1 MNRKVEIIIGILIV
15 LTFVFILG
23 KNILS
28 FSFDSYDSINKLK
41 EAVINEDIKYLK
53 NHLEIENYE
62 SSLNNNDIKNIVA
75 FLRNQYIIEDD
86 WNEYLNTS
94 NRNFY
99 IKKSGKEKL
108 LFDKFILVLKPYELI
123 LSSDTPGAIVYIDGK
138 EVGKI
143 DKKNYEFKY
152 NPILPGQHKI
162 KLKYEGKYAKLEKE
176 RELGFFNETE
186 REIHYNIEL
195 EPNYINIYCN
205 YPEAK
210 LFVNNKDT
218 GKTIEEIDVFG
229 PVTLDGSIYLQ
240 AILETKGKTFKSD
253 KVPVDDYLCE
263 LFIEAENDYDNLG
276 YSDSLES
283 IDSIIDE
290 HMLSYCRSLANA
302 VNNND
307 FKIVEPYLLK
317 GSPLYNTQKNLV
329 KNLNEK
335 GIREELLYY
344 DLLNIE
350 KINDDTYE
358 VTTYEAF
365 NIISNNN
372 VEEKDYEWTYTV
384 KIVEGQPYLANIR

>member
-1 MNRKVEIIIGILIV
+1 
-15 LTFVFILG
+15 
-23 KNILS
+23 
-28 FSFDSYDSINKLK
+28 
-41 EAVINEDIKYLK
+41 
-53 NHLEIENYE
+53 
-62 SSLNNNDIKNIVA
+62 
-75 FLRNQYIIEDD
+75 
-86 WNEYLNTS
+86 
-94 NRNFY
+94 
-99 IKKSGKEKL
+99 
-108 LFDKFILVLKPYELI
+108 
-123 LSSDTPGAIVYIDGK
+123 
-138 EVGKI
+138 
-143 DKKNYEFKY
+143 
-152 NPILPGQHKI
+152 
-162 KLKYEGKYAKLEKE
+162 
-176 RELGFFNETE
+176 
-186 REIHYNIEL
+186 
-195 EPNYINIYCN
+195 
-205 YPEAK
+205 
-210 LFVNNKDT
+210 
-218 GKTIEEIDVFG
+218 
-229 PVTLDGSIYLQ
+229 YLQ

-372 VEEKDYEWTYTV
+372 VE
-384 KIVEGQPYLANIR
+384 